1 MLRPPPKTPSASLA
15 EPAMPVF
22 VPMPG
27 ESLWYEH
34 HAPAGDREPGREA
47 FTFVFVNALLGG
59 AAQWEEA
66 VGPALRA
73 AGHGSLTWDYR
84 GQADSHTAAD
94 SELTPDLMIGDL
106 EQLVAELDPRRPILV
121 GLSHGGL
128 FAARALLAG
137 LEAEGLVLI
146 NALRKPG
153 LRQAWI
159 DEAIRRAL
167 ALGGTALLQDLL
179 LPVLAGPAQLARL
192 RPGRLGGEPYRP
204 LDPASSLGRLLRHA
218 GAADWDLPWERLG
231 LPTLVVTG
239 QEDRL
244 FGDPADIAELSAR
257 LPDARGVT
265 LAGAGHQ
272 LPSEAPQATADLLL
286 DFAERLNRRRA

>member
-1 MLRPPPKTPSASLA
+1 
-15 EPAMPVF
+15 MPVF

-34 HAPAGDREPGREA
+34 HAPSGAG

-59 AAQWEEA
+59 AAQWEAA
-66 VGPALRA
+66 VAPALRA

-84 GQADSHTAAD
+84 GQANSHTAAD
-94 SELTPDLMIGDL
+94 SELTADLMIGDL

-137 LEAEGLVLI
+137 LQAEGLALL

-153 LRQAWI
+153 LRQDWI
-159 DEAIRRAL
+159 DEAIRRVL

-179 LPVLAGPAQLARL
+179 LPVLAGPAELARR
-192 RPGRLGGEPYRP
+192 RPERLGAAPYAP
-204 LDPASSLGRLLRHA
+204 LDPDSNLGRLLRHA
-218 GAADWDLPWERLG
+218 GSADWDVAWERIG
-231 LPTLVVTG
+231 LPALVVTG
-239 QEDRL
+239 REDRL
-244 FGDPADIAELSAR
+244 FGDAGEVAELCAR
-257 LPDARGVT
+257 LPDARSVT

-272 LPSEAPQATADLLL
+272 LPSEAPQATAELLL
-286 DFAERLNRRRA
+286 DFAERLSRRQ

>member
-1 MLRPPPKTPSASLA
+1 
-15 EPAMPVF
+15 MPVF

-34 HAPAGDREPGREA
+34 HAPERDG
-47 FTFVFVNALLGG
+47 FTFVFVNALLGS
-59 AAQWEEA
+59 AAQWEAA
-66 VGPALRA
+66 VAPALRA
-73 AGHGSLTWDYR
+73 AGHGTLAWDYR

-94 SELTPDLMIGDL
+94 TELGPDLLVGDL
-106 EQLVAELDPRRPILV
+106 EQLVAELGPRRPILV

-128 FAARALLAG
+128 FAAQAVLARF
-137 LEAEGLVLI
+137 EAEGLVLM

-179 LPVLAGPAQLARL
+179 LPVLAGPQMLARL
-192 RPGRLGGEPYRP
+192 RPERLVDAPYQP
-204 LDPASSLGRLLRHA
+204 LDPGSSLGRLLAQA
-218 GAADWDLPWERLG
+218 GAADWDLAYEKLT

-239 QEDRL
+239 LEDRL
-244 FGDPADIAELSAR
+244 FGDAADIADLAAR
-257 LPDARGVT
+257 LPDARVIE
-265 LAGAGHQ
+265 LAGVGHQ
-272 LPSEAPQATADLLL
+272 IPSEAPEATIDTLLGFADELV
-286 DFAERLNRRRA
+286 RRRG